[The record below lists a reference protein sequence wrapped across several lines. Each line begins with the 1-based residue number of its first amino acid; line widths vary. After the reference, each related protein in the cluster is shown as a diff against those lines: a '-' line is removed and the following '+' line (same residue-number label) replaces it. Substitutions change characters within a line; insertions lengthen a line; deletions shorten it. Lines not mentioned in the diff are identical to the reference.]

1 LGTRHIDAVVV
12 GAGFGGIYQLH
23 LLKNELNL
31 EVQLFEKGAG
41 VGGTWYWNRYPGA
54 LSDTEARAYRFF
66 FDDELLFTDAWTHR
80 YLTQPQVLGYL
91 ERVVQHFDLS
101 ENIALNETVE
111 SAIWNDDM
119 GVWRVRTSSGTEV
132 TARYLVTALGLLSR
146 VNVPDFAGVS
156 DFRGGV
162 VHTGNWPDG
171 LDLAGKRVGVIGT
184 GSTGTQ
190 LSLAASKVA
199 AEVTVFQRRPQY
211 NVPSGNGPIA
221 PSDIEEFRRS
231 FGELRE
237 QIWGSDLAYGFVES
251 DIPYADLSP
260 EEREAVL
267 EKAWQHGNAFRFMF
281 ETFSD
286 IAEHEDAN
294 EAAADFV
301 RRKIA
306 QIVQDPE
313 TARMLTPHEPYARRP
328 LCNAGYYEMF
338 NEDHVHLVSLLET
351 PIDRFE
357 GSGIRTVDGALHE
370 LDIVV
375 LATGF
380 DAVDGN
386 YLRMDIRGRDGLT
399 IQDAWADG
407 ARSYLGT
414 SVHGFPNLFMILGPQ
429 SPFCNLPPAIE
440 TQARWIASAVS
451 HTEASETAVFEVDEQ
466 VQAQWLDVC
475 QELSDHYLFG
485 KTDSW
490 IYGAN
495 IPGKLNR
502 VVFYMGGLSE
512 YARAV
517 EREREAGY
525 PGFTSLRGVQLQGQ
539 SA

>member
-54 LSDTEARAYRFF
+54 LSDTEARAYRYF
-66 FDDELLFTDAWTHR
+66 FDDELLSTDEWTHR
-80 YLTQPQVLGYL
+80 YLTQPQVLSYL
-91 ERVVQHFDLS
+91 ERVVQHYGLS
-101 ENIALNETVE
+101 ENIALNETVDA
-111 SAIWNDDM
+111 AIWDDDRRL
-119 GVWRVRTSSGTEV
+119 WRVRTSSGTEV

-146 VNVPDFAGVS
+146 VNVPEFPGVS
-156 DFRGGV
+156 DFRGDV

-171 LDLAGKRVGVIGT
+171 LDLTGKRVAVIGT

-211 NVPSGNGPIA
+211 NVPSGNGPIG
-221 PSDIEEFRRS
+221 PNDIEEFRGS
-231 FGELRE
+231 FGDLRE

-251 DIPYADLSP
+251 DIPYANLSP
-260 EEREAVL
+260 QQREAVL

-306 QIVQDPE
+306 QIVKDPE

-357 GSGIRTVDGALHE
+357 ASGIRTADGTLHE
-370 LDIVV
+370 LDVVV

-386 YLRMDIRGRDGLT
+386 YLQTDIRGRDGLT

-407 ARSYLGT
+407 AKSYLGT
-414 SVHGFPNLFMILGPQ
+414 SAHGFPNMFMILGPQ

-440 TQARWIASAVS
+440 TQARWIAAAVS

-502 VVFYMGGLSE
+502 VVFYMGGLSA
-512 YARAV
+512 YSRTV

-525 PGFTSLRGVQLQGQ
+525 PGFSSLRAAQLQEQ
-539 SA
+539 AS